1 MNTDWKS
8 LPRIAAVLLLGLVLA
23 GCASGPNSAPS
34 PELLQRIE
42 AARSRGDHEALVKYY
57 EGEAVASRARAIEHR
72 KMGKSYQGV
81 MSSGKGGGSNMPAH
95 CNSIVNLYESIA
107 TEYDGLAGD
116 HRQMA
121 KSASL

>member
-8 LPRIAAVLLLGLVLA
+8 LRRVASVLLLGLVLA
-23 GCASGPNSAPS
+23 GCASGPNAAPS

-42 AARSRGDHEALVKYY
+42 AAHTRSDHEALVAYY
-57 EGEAVASRARAIEHR
+57 DGEATAARARAVEHR
-72 KMGKSYQGV
+72 KMAKSYQGV

-95 CNSIVNLYESIA
+95 CNSIVNLYESMAI
-107 TEYDGLAGD
+107 EYDGLAAD

-121 KSASL
+121 KTAPL